1 MKKALVTALLIL
13 AAIPLLIG
21 VAELPPH
28 GDASTPVQTHIS
40 AYYLDNG
47 LEEAGTPNI
56 VTAVILN
63 YRGLDTSYEVV
74 VIFTALAAVMAVLK
88 PVGTT
93 AREQRPYEAHPDSEN
108 DSAAA
113 TPPPASVVVS
123 FVVRLLA
130 PFIAMF
136 AVYVILNGHVSPGG
150 GFQGGAILGGLFIG
164 LSIVLGAPY
173 VRPLLPEAVAPWLRI
188 AAPIAFVSTAVLGAL
203 LTGFYLGYP
212 QPPELHAV
220 REAMVLVIEI
230 GIGVGGATIFATL
243 FREMEAQ

>member
-28 GDASTPVQTHIS
+28 GDANTPAQTHIS
-40 AYYLDNG
+40 AYYLENG
-47 LEEAGTPNI
+47 FEEAGTPNI

-74 VIFTALAAVMAVLK
+74 VIFTALAAVMAVLV

-93 AREQRPYEAHPDSEN
+93 AREERPHEAHPEAD
-108 DSAAA
+108 DPSAS
-113 TPPPASVVVS
+113 PPPASVVVS

-173 VRPLLPEAVAPWLRI
+173 VRPLLPEAIAPWLRI
-188 AAPIAFVSTAVLGAL
+188 AAPLAFVSMAVLGAI

-212 QPPELHAV
+212 QQPALHGV